1 MAKIKDRRLSI
12 FRISYSTLFAIFS
25 CSVNAMSK
33 LVDGSL
39 FVINFAFR
47 LFEQTTDL
55 KLSAP
60 VVLFARYF

>member
-1 MAKIKDRRLSI
+1 
-12 FRISYSTLFAIFS
+12 
-25 CSVNAMSK
+25 MSK
-33 LVDGSL
+33 LVDGSS
-39 FVINFAFR
+39 FVINFTYG

>member
-1 MAKIKDRRLSI
+1 
-12 FRISYSTLFAIFS
+12 
-25 CSVNAMSK
+25 MSK